1 MRRNGCQI
9 NRGVNAVSQS
19 HCKITGN
26 RKLIHYRSFKWLNF
40 NISAVCVTHTLGN
53 ISHCFVKK
61 WTYFQLSCTHQVK
74 ISVNICLL
82 FFSDPGNVSTLLID
96 VNYPILSPK
105 NLSCEMSE
113 THNIK
118 EVFWCYLNY
127 WKLHFTLFVYSIY
140 RFSSRNNKC
149 IALLFPQNKLD
160 YLRKG
165 E

>member
-1 MRRNGCQI
+1 MSWCVALSMRRNGCQI

-82 FFSDPGNVSTLLID
+82 FFLI
-96 VNYPILSPK
+96 LG
-105 NLSCEMSE
+105 MS
-113 THNIK
+113 
-118 EVFWCYLNY
+118 
-127 WKLHFTLFVYSIY
+127 LHFWLMLIIQFSHQRTCHVRWVKPITSRKFLGVIWIIGSYTSHYS
-140 RFSSRNNKC
+140 C
-149 IALLFPQNKLD
+149 IQFTDFPAETTNA
-160 YLRKG
+160 
-165 E
+165 

>member
-1 MRRNGCQI
+1 MSWCVALSMRRNGCQI

-82 FFSDPGNVSTLLID
+82 FFSDPRNVSTLLID

-113 THNIK
+113 THNI
-118 EVFWCYLNY
+118 EAVFWWCLNY
-127 WKLHFTLFVYSIY
+127 WKLHFHTIRVFNLPIFQPKQQMHSIIIPP
-140 RFSSRNNKC
+140 K
-149 IALLFPQNKLD
+149 
-160 YLRKG
+160 
-165 E
+165 